1 MATRLVDQ
9 FGRPMPTTSENAVAE
24 LRAAARTAL
33 RSQYDAA
40 QTTKEN
46 AKHWRWAD
54 DLSAAAANS
63 LSVRRTLRS
72 RARYECLQSN
82 SFGKG
87 IVATIAND
95 FISTGPALQV
105 HTDDRKLARKIEL
118 AWTAWTKQVR
128 LNKKLRTARL
138 SKCVDGEAF
147 MMATTNPRL
156 RGPVKLDIR
165 LIEADQVSSPSW
177 IDGGRP
183 NAVDGIKFDEWGNPL
198 EYELLKT
205 HPGDWSTSV
214 SRIHDTDK
222 VSPDYMIHLF
232 NMDRPG
238 QARGIPEVTPA
249 LPLFAQLRRFTLATI
264 LAAETAADFVAI
276 LKTQANAST
285 DQEIDPLDPFDQVP
299 IDRGLMTALPFGYDM
314 AQMKAEHP
322 TTTYEMFRN
331 AILQEIA
338 RCVHMPTNKAR
349 GDSSGYN
356 YSSSR
361 MDHQIYYHA
370 IEVERSDW
378 EIECLDRIFE
388 WWLDEALLTM
398 PEFQTELIPTDVPHK
413 WNWKP
418 AVSINPKQDA
428 EAVIALRDA
437 GLLTEEEYLN
447 SQQKDPD
454 VHYQM
459 LARQVEIRKAMGWPL
474 PGTSTPPP
482 PPGTPAA
489 TPIDEGDAADQP
501 VDPVDDPVDA
511 QID

>member
-9 FGRPMPTTSENAVAE
+9 FGREMPTTSETAAAE
-24 LRAAARTAL
+24 LRAAARAAL

-40 QTTKEN
+40 QTTTEN

-54 DLSAAAANS
+54 GLSAAASNS
-63 LSVRRTLRS
+63 LSVRRTLRE

-87 IVATIAND
+87 IVSTIAND
-95 FISTGPALQV
+95 FISTGPTLQV
-105 HTDDRKLARKIEL
+105 HIDDRPLARKIEL
-118 AWTAWTKQVR
+118 AWTAWTKQAR

-138 SKCVDGEAF
+138 AKCVDGETF
-147 MMATTNPRL
+147 MMAITNPRL

-165 LIEADQVSSPSW
+165 LIEADQVSSPTW
-177 IDGGRP
+177 VDGGRP
-183 NAVDGIKFDEWGNPL
+183 NAVDGIKFDEYGNPI

-214 SRIHDTDK
+214 TRIYDTDK

-264 LAAETAADFVAI
+264 LAAETAADFAAI
-276 LKTQANAST
+276 IKSQANANTS
-285 DQEIDPLDPFDQVP
+285 QEIDILDPFESVP
-299 IDRGLMTALPFGYDM
+299 IDRGMMAVLPYGYDIN
-314 AQMKAEHP
+314 QLKAEHP

-338 RCVHMPTNKAR
+338 RCVHMPSNKAR

-388 WWLDEALLTM
+388 WWLDEALMTM
-398 PEFQTELIPTDVPHK
+398 PEFQIMPVTDVTHT

-454 VHYQM
+454 AHYEALQ
-459 LARQVEIRKAMGWPL
+459 RQVERRQKMGWPL
-474 PGTSTPPP
+474 PGT
-482 PPGTPAA
+482 GTQRAKPDPAG
-489 TPIDEGDAADQP
+489 TPIDEGGSADDPVDPEP
-501 VDPVDDPVDA
+501 VDPVTSPA
-511 QID
+511 E